1 MDFQF
6 QIWRK
11 EKQQKVIAKEPNNYV
26 DRKIEKNEQIPI
38 DFSVEEKNL
47 FIEEIK
53 ADNKTKKINH
63 KRKMLEEKLEG
74 NTQAM
79 KRILKSK

>member
-26 DRKIEKNEQIPI
+26 DRKIEKNEKIPI

-79 KRILKSK
+79 KRI

>member
-53 ADNKTKKINH
+53 ADNKTTKINH

-79 KRILKSK
+79 KRI

>member
-79 KRILKSK
+79 KII

>member
-79 KRILKSK
+79 KRI